1 MILLLYYFLKC
12 ICNLREV
19 KFFENCMPNPFVVM
33 FSKGKQGKDLF
44 SIFYKIYCHA
54 IFKKVIFPTIIAVK
68 LVRHL

>member
-33 FSKGKQGKDLF
+33 FSFHVFQRKTGERLVLNFLQDLLSCNF
-44 SIFYKIYCHA
+44 QKSYISHNNCC
-54 IFKKVIFPTIIAVK
+54 
-68 LVRHL
+68 